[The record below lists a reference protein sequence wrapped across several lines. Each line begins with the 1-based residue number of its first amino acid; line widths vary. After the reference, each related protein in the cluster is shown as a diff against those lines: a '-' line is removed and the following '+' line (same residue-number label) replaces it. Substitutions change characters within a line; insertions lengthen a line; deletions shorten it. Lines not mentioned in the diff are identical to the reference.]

1 MIGCERRLQNR
12 VVLCMVALCLLWMT
26 SLQVSLGVVEWAGL
40 DTPTLGTVVDQCVGK
55 SFEVADQ
62 QRRQFEEC
70 ARLETRQCESLGQA
84 SFAAESARVLTMQ
97 RQNEAV
103 VQQLQQWQ
111 AGCGGLFEAT
121 KSALTAWRRGEQAT
135 WGNVN
140 GTGSIDSEPTTGM
153 DSSCFGPIDAL
164 LQDVPTAAPTPSAF
178 YELAPTTRPSSR
190 QSIWQ
195 AAASYSQSSDNT
207 VSHLASYSAAL
218 TSYNVAY
225 LANKTHS
232 LQLTA
237 GLAVS
242 TAIDAMSLP
251 EYTAPSLAS
260 LDTTLSSLLSCIA
273 LDPSAVTSTSTS
285 SNGGS
290 EDCELPAS
298 VRYVSSLLFQPLL
311 GPSHSPQPERST
323 DSHFPITPLTTT
335 SHLILPN
342 PTRPFPAAAPS
353 TPH

>member
-121 KSALTAWRRGEQAT
+121 KSALTAWRGERATRGKIY
-135 WGNVN
+135 

-153 DSSCFGPIDAL
+153 DNSCLGPIDAL

-232 LQLTA
+232 LQLSA

-273 LDPSAVTSTSTS
+273 LDPSAVTSTS

-290 EDCELPAS
+290 EACELPAS

-311 GPSHSPQPERST
+311 GPSHSPLPERGT
-323 DSHFPITPLTTT
+323 DSHFPIAHHNIT
-335 SHLILPN
+335 SHI
-342 PTRPFPAAAPS
+342 A
-353 TPH
+353 